1 MGRPGVLTAEV
12 VQEAI
17 REAGA
22 ILVYSGAVTR
32 DYINAMFEREKS
44 VSTHM
49 GNKLAIPQGTNEAK
63 ESIRH
68 SALAVVRMT
77 HR

>member
-1 MGRPGVLTAEV
+1 M
-12 VQEAI
+12 
-17 REAGA
+17 
-22 ILVYSGAVTR
+22 
-32 DYINAMFEREKS
+32 
-44 VSTHM
+44 STHM